1 MRRLLVL
8 LACLGLAAPAV
19 AASGSFSLP
28 ATVSR
33 WGQDSTVVAL
43 RMRTDSTTDP
53 ITAYVA
59 TIDYD
64 GDFARFVSVENGAD
78 APTWEI
84 LAVNDNGHYEGC
96 RPTPP
101 TRRVTV
107 VAAIPITNPWDCT
120 PGIFDGEALRFLFSV
135 SGCGTTP
142 LVLRPECEAPGL
154 THPNH
159 VATCD
164 GLTLAPF
171 MGNLELFDGSITRAE
186 CATDVAAPAVDWGR
200 VKGLYR

>member
-1 MRRLLVL
+1 MRRLFMFALVL
-8 LACLGLAAPAV
+8 GFGADALAA
-19 AASGSFSLP
+19 GSFSLP
-28 ATVSR
+28 STVAR
-33 WGQDSTVVAL
+33 WGQDTTVVAL
-43 RMRTDSTTDP
+43 RIRTENAADP

-64 GDFARFVSVENGAD
+64 GDFARFAGVANGAD
-78 APTWEI
+78 AQTWEI
-84 LAVNDNGHYEGC
+84 LAVNDNGHVDGC

-107 VAAIPITNPWDCT
+107 VAAIPISNPWDCT
-120 PGIFDGEALRFLFSV
+120 PGIVEGEALRFSFAV
-135 SGCGTTP
+135 TGCGTSTLALP
-142 LVLRPECEAPGL
+142 AECEAPGL

-159 VATCD
+159 VATCA

-171 MGNLELFDGSITRAE
+171 YGNLELYGGSITRAD
-186 CATDVAAPAVDWGR
+186 CATDVAAPALEWGR